1 MARHKLSPL
10 GSVILNSMFLVH
22 SGKIC
27 RVGAAGPSLRETH
40 LSDAAGVC
48 ALHGLN
54 LKHPETS
61 DSSVNQDVRQSPLGQ
76 GLVFQHVKL
85 HPYYPLVWMKG
96 FLVRMNSKDLWARM
110 KSWNHTLIGSTLTM
124 WYVLF
129 PGE

>member
-61 DSSVNQDVRQSPLGQ
+61 DSSVNQDVRITAWPRIGWSMRKIASLLPIGVNERILGENE
-76 GLVFQHVKL
+76 FKRF
-85 HPYYPLVWMKG
+85 M
-96 FLVRMNSKDLWARM
+96 S
-110 KSWNHTLIGSTLTM
+110 
-124 WYVLF
+124 
-129 PGE
+129 